1 MKNKKDPRSISIT
14 DIEHKLEIFTNQAP
28 TDFVGDKSKTI
39 RNFILSSCLFQLQV
53 HFCVNFSADVMYY

>member
-39 RNFILSSCLFQLQV
+39 RKFIISSCLF
-53 HFCVNFSADVMYY
+53 